1 MILDSGA
8 VTICGVSSTE
18 GEGPSP
24 VYTMVPKLTA
34 PFGDRVV
41 GATRYYAAAKTGAQI
56 DRSIRIWRAD
66 NIAVRDLAQIGT
78 TWYLIHKVTQTAD
91 SDGLLVTDLDLE
103 QRDGNVWEA
112 EHGDDTGG

>member
-34 PFGDRVV
+34 PFGDLVV

-56 DRSIRIWRAD
+56 DRSI
-66 NIAVRDLAQIGT
+66 AVRDLARIGT

-91 SDGLLVTDLDLE
+91 GDGLLVTDLDLE
-103 QRDGNVWEA
+103 QRDGNVWE
-112 EHGDDTGG
+112 TG